1 MKVMSN
7 LILFVLSTRFPT
19 EKAYGVTTEYTARAM
34 NQITDFKIQVVTPI
48 RDKNFATELKV
59 SEVKVPLQ
67 YFFDSTFSNYI
78 NISKAIFNLKN
89 MLYAIKLSIIFKKS
103 KPIIWSR
110 DILMSIVFRL
120 FGFRIICEIHRTPS
134 PPLRFLLR
142 VLKKMTKVK
151 FILISKHLIS
161 KLDLSEENSIVAGMS
176 INENEIT
183 LKKFS
188 TRKSNFTVGYIGL
201 RHSSGNKLEIE
212 QIIEA
217 AAALETRGFKIK
229 FKIIGFKINQ
239 YGFNLN
245 LPKNVK
251 FIERVPRSKII
262 SKLDALNLGLVIYP
276 NTSYFQDSFPIKI
289 VEYASRKVA
298 IIASDT
304 IAHRRILGNN
314 KALFFK
320 VGSELDLAECILRLY
335 EDEDLREELAKN
347 AYNWVK
353 QQTYQKRALKI
364 SKFIRNL

>member
-1 MKVMSN
+1 
-7 LILFVLSTRFPT
+7 
-19 EKAYGVTTEYTARAM
+19 
-34 NQITDFKIQVVTPI
+34 
-48 RDKNFATELKV
+48 
-59 SEVKVPLQ
+59 
-67 YFFDSTFSNYI
+67 
-78 NISKAIFNLKN
+78 
-89 MLYAIKLSIIFKKS
+89 
-103 KPIIWSR
+103 
-110 DILMSIVFRL
+110 
-120 FGFRIICEIHRTPS
+120 
-134 PPLRFLLR
+134 
-142 VLKKMTKVK
+142 
-151 FILISKHLIS
+151 
-161 KLDLSEENSIVAGMS
+161 
-176 INENEIT
+176 
-183 LKKFS
+183 
-188 TRKSNFTVGYIGL
+188 L